1 MNLQNLTLAEAEQLH
16 DQIGRAVA
24 LAKLM
29 ANTGATPRI
38 DLTSEPL
45 IGVPVF
51 PAAAAS
57 IKVAAPVIE
66 IAAAPPAV
74 ANPPAAAPPAAVDRA
89 GSELGGAPGAEHVP
103 HHKSAPSAG
112 PMSPWTDEADA
123 MLVSAVVES
132 VAAGRSMNDGYDLA
146 AERLN
151 RSSTACKVRGK
162 GTLKE
167 QVRAAI
173 AAAGLTKP
181 EPSVGKRQP
190 AACRGNIPKTS
201 IIGKAEAEAILRDR
215 EAGATAAQ
223 LAAKWD
229 RSLAEITGLL
239 LRTARRSEPE
249 PVAAP
254 EPETAL
260 AAQERAP
267 QPEPVKP
274 VSPAGAL
281 LLPSDASLPAARR
294 EMRTRL
300 NLIGNS
306 GAWDPETDL
315 DLAEALAQGTKLPQI
330 AADLGLDTQACKAR
344 WERLT
349 GSIRDDKGRVSLEGQ
364 AHLLAELRARV
375 QSGRAGAA

>member
-1 MNLQNLTLAEAEQLH
+1 MNLQNLTIVEAEWIL
-16 DQIGRAVA
+16 DRIGTAVQA
-24 LAKLM
+24 AYLM
-29 ANTGATPRI
+29 EQRDGITPGI
-38 DLTSEPL
+38 DLTSAPM
-45 IGVPVF
+45 ICMPVF
-51 PAAAAS
+51 PAAE
-57 IKVAAPVIE
+57 APIE
-66 IAAAPPAV
+66 IAAAPAVV

-89 GSELGGAPGAEHVP
+89 GGELGGAPGAEHVP
-103 HHKSAPSAG
+103 HHKSAPTAG

-123 MLVSAVVES
+123 LLVASVVEA

-162 GTLKE
+162 GTLKDR
-167 QVRAAI
+167 VRAAI
-173 AAAGLTKP
+173 AAAGLVKP

-190 AACRGNIPKTS
+190 AACRGNIPKTT

-249 PVAAP
+249 PVAEPAP
-254 EPETAL
+254 EPEPEPAPVDQEP
-260 AAQERAP
+260 AQ
-267 QPEPVKP
+267 QPAPVKP
-274 VSPAGAL
+274 VSPASAL
-281 LLPSDASLPAARR
+281 IMPHDASVTGARR

-349 GSIRDDKGRVSLEGQ
+349 GSIRDDKGRISLDGQ
-364 AHLLAELRARV
+364 AHLLAELRARA
-375 QSGRAGAA
+375 QAGRAGAA